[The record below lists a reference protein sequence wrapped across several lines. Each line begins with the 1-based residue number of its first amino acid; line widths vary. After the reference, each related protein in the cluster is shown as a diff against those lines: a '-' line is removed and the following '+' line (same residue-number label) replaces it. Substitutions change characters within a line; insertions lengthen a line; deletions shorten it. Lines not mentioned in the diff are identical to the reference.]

1 MLLTSNPKN
10 AVESL
15 GFAIDMA
22 IIKNT
27 EKRNNGLNKRRIA
40 KLLNSFTLCE
50 RIEITY
56 DGVSYSFLFRNE
68 QETLTSLY
76 QILGWVIGEGDESQ
90 EMYVET
96 FLKNGFLCH
105 DENGY
110 EVSMKFYD

>member
-1 MLLTSNPKN
+1 
-10 AVESL
+10 
-15 GFAIDMA
+15 
-22 IIKNT
+22 
-27 EKRNNGLNKRRIA
+27 
-40 KLLNSFTLCE
+40 
-50 RIEITY
+50 
-56 DGVSYSFLFRNE
+56 LFRNE